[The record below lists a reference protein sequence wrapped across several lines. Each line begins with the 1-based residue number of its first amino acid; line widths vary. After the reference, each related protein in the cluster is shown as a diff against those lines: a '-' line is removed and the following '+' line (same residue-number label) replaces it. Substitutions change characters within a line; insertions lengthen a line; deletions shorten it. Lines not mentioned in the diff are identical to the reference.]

1 MDMEGIMN
9 QNLIPIIILIGLI
22 WALYKIVMKVYINYF
37 NEQLKNR
44 LLKQQDLD
52 SLFNAFWSK
61 LLLSKYDIISAKL
74 KVSLIRGEDINVLLL
89 DAYKY
94 GDRSQKKDV
103 VTYALEYY
111 GMHDNTTRFTFWEN
125 KAKTTK
131 DMGLIQYSKMLH
143 DIFILKSGD
152 HINELEKYFDAFKDS
167 QKGYNAYLLYRQY
180 ENICDKENAN
190 KYKNYARQF
199 GFLK

>member
-1 MDMEGIMN
+1 MN
-9 QNLIPIIILIGLI
+9 QNLISIIILIGLI
-22 WALYKIVMKVYINYF
+22 WVLYKIVMKVYIHSF

-44 LLKQQDLD
+44 LLKQQDFD

-74 KVSLIRGEDINVLLL
+74 KVSLVKGEDPNAFLL

-94 GDRSQKKDV
+94 GNKSQQKDV

-111 GMHDNTTRFTFWEN
+111 GMHENTTCFTFWEN
-125 KAKTTK
+125 KAKTLRDT
-131 DMGLIQYSKMLH
+131 GLIQYSEMLH
-143 DIFILKSGD
+143 DIFILKSGN
-152 HINELEKYFDAFKDS
+152 HINELEKYFDAFKDN

-190 KYKNYARQF
+190 KYKNYARQY